1 MSMQL
6 EEGTLP
12 NAALDYN
19 RECLA
24 PRRIILAEKSGQGT
38 SEGMMAEQADSE
50 ASPASKDLVVFSILR
65 DSKCAECG
73 EELGRGRFLFMES
86 KRPLCLRCADLD
98 HLVYLG
104 RGDAALTRRARK
116 HNTLSAVVVR
126 FSRPRG
132 RYERQG
138 LLVEEAAL
146 ERAER
151 ECLADAD
158 QRAARRL
165 REEAR
170 RSEQDLYLAARMTD
184 AILELFPRCPHAEAR
199 AIAEDTAARGSGR
212 VGRTA
217 AGQALEE
224 EALTAAVIAAIRHRH
239 TPYDELLMTGYDR
252 GDARA
257 AVRDAVDR
265 VLDRWRRPSSG
276 TSLSAGKSHLDY

>member
-1 MSMQL
+1 M
-6 EEGTLP
+6 
-12 NAALDYN
+12 AARVDT
-19 RECLA
+19 
-24 PRRIILAEKSGQGT
+24 G
-38 SEGMMAEQADSE
+38 
-50 ASPASKDLVVFSILR
+50 ASPASKDLVVFSIVR

-73 EELGRGRFLFMES
+73 ADIWHGSFLFMES
-86 KRPLCLRCADLD
+86 GRPLCMRCADLD

-116 HNTLSAVVVR
+116 YSTLSAVVVR
-126 FSRPRG
+126 FSRSRG

-170 RSEQDLYLAARMTD
+170 RAEQDRDLAARMAD

-199 AIAEDTAARGSGR
+199 AIAEHTAARGSGR

-265 VLDRWRRPSSG
+265 VLDRWRCDYSR
-276 TSLSAGKSHLDY
+276 TSLNAGKSPRDY